1 MEVYRKLGPGLLPGV
16 VSPQQGPVP
25 IAKEGKTDVIN
36 RVIIINSSHLRCFI
50 SRRSAMALQQA
61 FVIAQL
67 PTPSPQYAVGL
78 VTDSVA
84 YISTV
89 YLRPWP
95 GREGCLHCCRTSFPL
110 IKIRPN
116 FSPAATEP
124 RLGLTPNQP
133 LPFDPRIFW
142 RAGGHLSRL
151 DVTLNVQ
158 ARHIT
163 PKLQGYW
170 PC

>member
-1 MEVYRKLGPGLLPGV
+1 MLHFPPLGHGTTTG
-16 VSPQQGPVP
+16 
-25 IAKEGKTDVIN
+25 ICDCAT
-36 RVIIINSSHLRCFI
+36 
-50 SRRSAMALQQA
+50 
-61 FVIAQL
+61 
-67 PTPSPQYAVGL
+67 TPSPQYAVGL
-78 VTDSVA
+78 VTDLVA

-133 LPFDPRIFW
+133 LPFDPRSFW
-142 RAGGHLSRL
+142 RAGGHLSRF
-151 DVTLNVQ
+151 DVTQRPGPPYNPEIAGIPAMLAPAFVAWLILMRSVLRTKCILRAQ
-158 ARHIT
+158 T
-163 PKLQGYW
+163 L
-170 PC
+170 

>member
-1 MEVYRKLGPGLLPGV
+1 MMN
-16 VSPQQGPVP
+16 
-25 IAKEGKTDVIN
+25 I
-36 RVIIINSSHLRCFI
+36 VIIINSSHLPCFI
-50 SRRSAMALQQA
+50 SRRSAMALQQTGIRDCA
-61 FVIAQL
+61 T
-67 PTPSPQYAVGL
+67 TPSPQYAVGL
-78 VTDSVA
+78 VTDFVA

-95 GREGCLHCCRTSFPL
+95 GRKGCLHCCRTSFPL

-124 RLGLTPNQP
+124 TLGLIPNQP
-133 LPFDPRIFW
+133 LPFDPRSFW
-142 RAGGHLSRL
+142 RAGGHLSRF
-151 DVTLNVQ
+151 DVTPNVQ